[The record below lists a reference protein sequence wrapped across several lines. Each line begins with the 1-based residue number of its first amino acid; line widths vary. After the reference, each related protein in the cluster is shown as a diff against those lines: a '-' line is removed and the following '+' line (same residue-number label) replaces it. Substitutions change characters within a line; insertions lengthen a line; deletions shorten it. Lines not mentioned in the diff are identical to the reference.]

1 MSSPSCNKLLI
12 MNLHKTFYESISIL
26 RQDTSIHGVKSI
38 TDEFK
43 SILANMGAEVIKHE
57 YWGLRQLAYPIT
69 RNKRGH
75 YIVLCIKAVP
85 EAVSEL
91 ERHYK
96 IKENVIRFLTLKVD
110 SIEPGPSLMMQSQL
124 GEPETA
130 VLQPKADTKQ
140 EETKKEVNDAE

>member
-12 MNLHKTFYESISIL
+12 MNFYETISIL

-43 SILANMGAEVIKHE
+43 SILASMGAEVIKHE
-57 YWGLRQLAYPIT
+57 YWGLRQLAYPIN

-75 YIVLCIKAVP
+75 YIMLCIKASP
-85 EAVSEL
+85 EAVAEL

-96 IKENVIRFLTLKVD
+96 IKENVIRFMTLKVD
-110 SIEPGPSLMMQSQL
+110 TIESGPSLMMQSQL
-124 GEPETA
+124 GEVETA
-130 VLQPKADTKQ
+130 AIPPKADTKK
-140 EETKKEVNDAE
+140 EETKQEVKGAE

>member
-1 MSSPSCNKLLI
+1 MSNPSCNKLLI
-12 MNLHKTFYESISIL
+12 MNFYETISIL

-57 YWGLRQLAYPIT
+57 YWGLRQLAYPIN

-75 YIVLCIKAVP
+75 YIMLCIKASSD
-85 EAVSEL
+85 AVVEL

-96 IKENVIRFLTLKVD
+96 IKENVIRFMTLKVD
-110 SIEPGPSLMMQSQL
+110 KIEPAPSLMMQSQI
-124 GEPETA
+124 GENEAEA
-130 VLQPKADTKQ
+130 VQPKLD
-140 EETKKEVNDAE
+140 TKKESTKEEVKNA